1 MDRERFRLRW
11 SHELVG
17 NTELSRYRHSTFPST
32 PVTRKSRPAAGL
44 KVQVLQRFVTG
55 ESEIKGLTE
64 WPQPCSG
71 GYMRTRTLL
80 WIGAALLMAGCSR
93 RSPEAAAQPP
103 SAADRAADQAADRAE
118 EDRDAGPA
126 RYSPATGTAVRG
138 EFAIPRGA
146 RLQVRTDEAIS
157 TRQNRA
163 GDKFQATLAAPV
175 VIEGQTVLRV
185 GTVFT
190 GHVTTADESGRLKGR
205 AVLGVTLDTFR
216 RDGRDYQV
224 QTNRV
229 TRVSAAHKK
238 HNAGFIAGGA
248 GLGAAIGAL
257 AGGGKGAGIG
267 ALAGGAA
274 GTAGAAATGKF
285 QVSLPAESRVTFSLA
300 APVRL

>member
-1 MDRERFRLRW
+1 MLD
-11 SHELVG
+11 
-17 NTELSRYRHSTFPST
+17 
-32 PVTRKSRPAAGL
+32 
-44 KVQVLQRFVTG
+44 
-55 ESEIKGLTE
+55 
-64 WPQPCSG
+64 
-71 GYMRTRTLL
+71 
-80 WIGAALLMAGCSR
+80 
-93 RSPEAAAQPP
+93 
-103 SAADRAADQAADRAE
+103 
-118 EDRDAGPA
+118 
-126 RYSPATGTAVRG
+126 
-138 EFAIPRGA
+138 
-146 RLQVRTDEAIS
+146 
-157 TRQNRA
+157 
-163 GDKFQATLAAPV
+163 
-175 VIEGQTVLRV
+175 V

-216 RDGRDYQV
+216 RGGRDYQV

-300 APVRL
+300 APGRL